1 MQKKSSGEVK
11 TSIIKKKQK
20 NGYIYAYERKYK
32 YDSVKKNNICLG
44 DTLLGRLV
52 DGNIVETRAKKKNK
66 KEALELT
73 ATKTKIGANNI
84 LD

>member
-52 DGNIVETRAKKKNK
+52 DGNIVLVLEQKRKAIKKH
-66 KEALELT
+66 LS
-73 ATKTKIGANNI
+73 
-84 LD
+84 